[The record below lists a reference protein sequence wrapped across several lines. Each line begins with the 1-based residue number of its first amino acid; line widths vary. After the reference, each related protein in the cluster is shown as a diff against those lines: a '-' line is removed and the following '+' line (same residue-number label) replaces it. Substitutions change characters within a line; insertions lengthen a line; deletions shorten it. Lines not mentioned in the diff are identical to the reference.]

1 MTALILRALRKR
13 GALGFIVGAR
23 RTQSPLIDPGGD
35 IRVSARVGTRPKICG
50 PLLLALLLLQA
61 SCTRVP
67 PLRPYD
73 ERTSNGWPAA
83 PLAVVGVAEGDA
95 LIGHPVPAEPPLQL
109 HRVTVHVENLLRGT
123 IPEHTITVY
132 YFALANLNFGTRILI
147 FHQEPVRRVLWLRKD
162 GGVYRTAC
170 DWQNCTVRIESG
182 AHPGYRPDPNASMDQ
197 TLTDLSLTRGEGP
210 VDDYRFAQEMRYI
223 VGRAGLDGYTIEKLR
238 HLALTESS
246 EVKYAA
252 CEGLWGYTEG
262 EPDKR
267 LSERARDSV
276 AAAGCTCGITGSG
289 LACH

>member
-1 MTALILRALRKR
+1 MTNRMRGSGILLVPY
-13 GALGFIVGAR
+13 LV
-23 RTQSPLIDPGGD
+23 
-35 IRVSARVGTRPKICG
+35 
-50 PLLLALLLLQA
+50 LAA
-61 SCTRVP
+61 GCTRVP

-83 PLAVVGVAEGDA
+83 PLVAVGVAKNDE
-95 LIGHPVPAEPPLQL
+95 LIGRPVPAEPPLQL
-109 HRVTVHVENLLRGT
+109 HRVTVHVENLLRGA

-132 YFALANLNFGTRILI
+132 YFALANLNFGGRILI
-147 FHQEPVRRVLWLRKD
+147 FQQDPTRRVFWLRKD

-182 AHPGYRPDPNASMDQ
+182 SHPGYRPDPNASMDQ

-210 VDDYRFAQEMRYI
+210 VNDHRFAQEMGYI
-223 VGRAGLDGYTIEKLR
+223 VGRAGLDSDTIEKLR

-252 CEGLWGYTEG
+252 CENLWTYTEG

-267 LSERARDSV
+267 ISERARDSV

-289 LACH
+289 LVCQ

>member
-1 MTALILRALRKR
+1 M
-13 GALGFIVGAR
+13 
-23 RTQSPLIDPGGD
+23 GG
-35 IRVSARVGTRPKICG
+35 RPKTCG

-61 SCTRVP
+61 GCTRVP
-67 PLRPYD
+67 PLRPYG
-73 ERTSNGWPAA
+73 ERASNGWPTA
-83 PLAVVGVAEGDA
+83 PLVAVGVAEGDK
-95 LIGHPVPAEPPLQL
+95 LIGRPVRAEPPLQL
-109 HRVTVHVENLLRGT
+109 HRVTFHVENLLRGA
-123 IPEHTITVY
+123 IPEHAITVY
-132 YFALANLNFGTRILI
+132 YFALANLNFGGRILI
-147 FHQEPVRRVLWLRKD
+147 FQRDPTRRVLWLRKD

-182 AHPGYRPDPNASMDQ
+182 SHPGYHPDPNASMDQ

-210 VDDYRFAQEMRYI
+210 VNDHRFAQEMAYI

-252 CEGLWGYTEG
+252 CRELWGYTEG
-262 EPDKR
+262 EGDKR
-267 LSERARDSV
+267 LSGRARDSV

>member
-1 MTALILRALRKR
+1 VRNRLKILE
-13 GALGFIVGAR
+13 
-23 RTQSPLIDPGGD
+23 PLL
-35 IRVSARVGTRPKICG
+35 VA
-50 PLLLALLLLQA
+50 LLALEL

-73 ERTSNGWPAA
+73 ERTNNVWPAA
-83 PLAVVGVAEGDA
+83 PLVVVGVAEGDE
-95 LIGHPVPAEPPLQL
+95 LIGRPVPAKYPLQL
-109 HRVTVHVENLLRGT
+109 HRVTVHVENLLKGT

-132 YFALANLNFGTRILI
+132 YFAFANLNQGSRILI

-170 DWQNCTVRIESG
+170 DWQNCTVWVESG
-182 AHPGYRPDPNASMDQ
+182 AHPGYRPEPNASMDQ
-197 TLTDLSLTRGEGP
+197 TLTELCLTRGEGP
-210 VDDYRFAQEMRYI
+210 MDDHRFAREMSYI

-238 HLALTESS
+238 HLALSESS

-252 CEGLWGYTEG
+252 CKELWGYTEG